1 MRNTNEKIDVDNMIL
16 NQRVTT
22 ENTLKKDEAID
33 KCLLLGDKF
42 LSLYKELFST
52 SQKELNPKLIQQ
64 MQYYYDFARKIKIE
78 GYKKVIS
85 SIALYD
91 WFFLKGSS
99 IDSLFEDE
107 IDEEI
112 YELFIEKLLDCDNVD
127 EAFCFIRSD
136 DFLKIFSKLNKQTKK
151 GKLISKICDV
161 ACTIASDTIQCMIN
175 KNINE
180 EQIKEIIS
188 SFIYLKK
195 QNLKELNLNDIDR
208 GSSYKIKKRI
218 STMNNSLY
226 AQIEKTY
233 DDLSSLLYEIYRKY
247 QEAFIPLLNE
257 NIENN
262 QIELE
267 QNLREIINSFIN
279 DKQIKFT
286 KSWQPTLFRLS
297 HNRYLL

>member
-1 MRNTNEKIDVDNMIL
+1 
-16 NQRVTT
+16 
-22 ENTLKKDEAID
+22 
-33 KCLLLGDKF
+33 
-42 LSLYKELFST
+42 
-52 SQKELNPKLIQQ
+52 
-64 MQYYYDFARKIKIE
+64 
-78 GYKKVIS
+78 
-85 SIALYD
+85 
-91 WFFLKGSS
+91 
-99 IDSLFEDE
+99 
-107 IDEEI
+107 
-112 YELFIEKLLDCDNVD
+112 
-127 EAFCFIRSD
+127 
-136 DFLKIFSKLNKQTKK
+136 
-151 GKLISKICDV
+151 
-161 ACTIASDTIQCMIN
+161 MIN
-175 KNINE
+175 KNIHE

-195 QNLKELNLNDIDR
+195 QNLKELNLNDIDC

-286 KSWQPTLFRLS
+286 KS
-297 HNRYLL
+297 

>member
-1 MRNTNEKIDVDNMIL
+1 M
-16 NQRVTT
+16 
-22 ENTLKKDEAID
+22 KK
-33 KCLLLGDKF
+33 
-42 LSLYKELFST
+42 
-52 SQKELNPKLIQQ
+52 
-64 MQYYYDFARKIKIE
+64 
-78 GYKKVIS
+78 
-85 SIALYD
+85 
-91 WFFLKGSS
+91 
-99 IDSLFEDE
+99 
-107 IDEEI
+107 
-112 YELFIEKLLDCDNVD
+112 
-127 EAFCFIRSD
+127 
-136 DFLKIFSKLNKQTKK
+136 
-151 GKLISKICDV
+151 
-161 ACTIASDTIQCMIN
+161 
-175 KNINE
+175 NE

>member
-1 MRNTNEKIDVDNMIL
+1 MRNTNEKIDVDNMML
-16 NQRVTT
+16 NQIVTS
-22 ENTLKKDEAID
+22 ENTFNRHEAID
-33 KCLLLGDKF
+33 KCLLLGDNF
-42 LSLYKELFST
+42 LTLYKELFST
-52 SQKELNPKLIQQ
+52 SQKELNSKLVQQ

-85 SIALYD
+85 SITLYD

-99 IDSLFEDE
+99 LDSLFEDE
-107 IDEEI
+107 IYEEI
-112 YELFIEKLLDCDNVD
+112 YELFIEKLLDCDSVE

-136 DFLKIFSKLNKQTKK
+136 DFLKIISKLNKQTKT
-151 GKLISKICDV
+151 GKLISKICDL

-175 KNINE
+175 KNIND

-195 QNLKELNLNDIDR
+195 QNLKDLNLDDIDSK
-208 GSSYKIKKRI
+208 SSYKIKKRI
-218 STMNNSLY
+218 STINNSLY

-257 NIENN
+257 NSENN

-279 DKQIKFT
+279 DKQIKLT
-286 KSWQPTLFRLS
+286 KS
-297 HNRYLL
+297 